1 MARPEITGKKTGTA
15 PDELVPDPEFAREL
29 NITLMTLWRWDRD
42 PELSKHIPP
51 RMKIRNRNY
60 RSRNGIETFKV
71 WLLHHAV
78 AARGGKAA

>member
-1 MARPEITGKKTGTA
+1 MARPEITGKKASTA
-15 PDELVPDPEFAREL
+15 PEELVPDPEFAREL

-42 PELSKHIPP
+42 PQLGKHIPP

-60 RSRNGIETFKV
+60 RSRDGIEIFKE
-71 WLLHHAV
+71 WLLQSAI